1 MSDQEIKKTRD
12 ENKEAQ
18 EEVKDNNAPYQCK
31 KCGDKVNFHFILK
44 FIKDSGLCP
53 NCFHE

>member
-1 MSDQEIKKTRD
+1 MSDQGIKKTRD
-12 ENKEAQ
+12 ENKEVQ

-31 KCGDKVNFHFILK
+31 KCGDQVRFHFILK